1 MLAKKS
7 AQDECQ
13 SCGACC
19 AFYRVSFYWSE
30 GEVMPADVVEPLTAV
45 YSCMHG
51 TNQKNPRCVMLT
63 GEIGQQVS
71 CSMYEL
77 RSSSCKEVQA
87 GDSQCLKARTA
98 HNLIPLIDI
107 DTQDPINDEDYDQVC

>member
-1 MLAKKS
+1 MFEGKV
-7 AQDECQ
+7 AQDVCQ

-19 AFYRVSFYWSE
+19 AFFRVSFYWSE
-30 GEVMPADVVEPLTAV
+30 GEAMSADVVEPLTAI
-45 YSCMHG
+45 YSCMKG
-51 TNQKNPRCVMLT
+51 TNQKQPRCVMLT

-87 GDSQCLKARTA
+87 GDEQCTKARAA
-98 HNLIPLIDI
+98 HKLIPL
-107 DTQDPINDEDYDQVC
+107 YDVEMFHAQVSDQELYVN